1 MHITCRILGF
11 KQHYLLL
18 NWRYQRTEYRA
29 NLSPQW
35 SKYYLGTPVAEHF
48 YFDNMKAYIYIYAFS
63 LPTKER
69 FRPKTLKG
77 NRVKR
82 AQANKKILMIFP
94 WISYP
99 CFQLTNTGWTIE
111 EWEILLYLH
120 LNIQIHLCRIFI
132 SSLTIWVM
140 ADLNLINQI
149 IFEDISIQSLR
160 WILNLRLAII
170 QWSGFI
176 LKTWS
181 FVLLNSEKG
190 KEGDFHQNLILVLNQ
205 N

>member
-1 MHITCRILGF
+1 MHIRCRILGF

-18 NWRYQRTEYRA
+18 SWRYQRTEYRA
-29 NLSPQW
+29 NLSPRW
-35 SKYYLGTPVAEHF
+35 SEYYLGTPTAEHF
-48 YFDNMKAYIYIYAFS
+48 YFDNTKAYIYIYIYVFS
-63 LPTKER
+63 LPAKER

-82 AQANKKILMIFP
+82 AQANKKYSWFFP

-99 CFQLTNTGWTIE
+99 RFQLMNTGWTIE
-111 EWEILLYLH
+111 EWEILLYLR

-160 WILNLRLAII
+160 WILNLRLNSMEWFYSKDMIFCTLE
-170 QWSGFI
+170 QWKRKGRRLS
-176 LKTWS
+176 
-181 FVLLNSEKG
+181 SEF
-190 KEGDFHQNLILVLNQ
+190 DSCS
-205 N
+205 

>member
-1 MHITCRILGF
+1 MYT
-11 KQHYLLL
+11 
-18 NWRYQRTEYRA
+18 
-29 NLSPQW
+29 
-35 SKYYLGTPVAEHF
+35 
-48 YFDNMKAYIYIYAFS
+48 YIHVYIYAFS
-63 LPTKER
+63 LPDKES

-82 AQANKKILMIFP
+82 AQANKKYSWFFP

-99 CFQLTNTGWTIE
+99 HFQLMNTGWTIE
-111 EWEILLYLH
+111 EWEILLYLC

-181 FVLLNSEKG
+181 FILLNSEKG